1 MQANPGKF
9 IDAQAGS
16 PRNVVLFQRTH
27 CPFPARFKR
36 DNDEWK
42 KKFDAQTD
50 HRCTMVSCSGG
61 KCGGFFSL
69 QRFNWFCN
77 TFTYYDVTYLLYTSC
92 VIFNNVF
99 TVVGILNIADVE
111 AALTAAGFV
120 VLVVDFG
127 DKKWA
132 DYERVVKLVWSRW
145 HLLV

>member
-1 MQANPGKF
+1 M
-9 IDAQAGS
+9 
-16 PRNVVLFQRTH
+16 
-27 CPFPARFKR
+27 
-36 DNDEWK
+36 
-42 KKFDAQTD
+42 
-50 HRCTMVSCSGG
+50 
-61 KCGGFFSL
+61 
-69 QRFNWFCN
+69 
-77 TFTYYDVTYLLYTSC
+77 
-92 VIFNNVF
+92 IFNNVF